1 MTEILS
7 LTVFL
12 EMLYIFLIADRS
24 VESGAGRGTFAMA
37 HQVPVHC
44 STPPR
49 NLPLTE
55 ALRILLNLRI
65 FY

>member
-12 EMLYIFLIADRS
+12 EMYLYIYLFADRS

-37 HQVPVHC
+37 DQVQC
-44 STPPR
+44 LTPPR

-55 ALRILLNLRI
+55 ALGIG
-65 FY
+65 